1 MQINSYD
8 LFKTRLGKLPTKARK
23 AIVESIKS
31 SSSVKLILKE
41 YIRKENKI
49 LLKEKSN
56 WQRTANDMDNFD
68 NDSGKFHKVLML
80 ALSDAGYDGK
90 IVNKFVDFI
99 MKGNF
104 EKFVGNLKN
113 EENLLQGYEKGDPN
127 GTSTGSFRTGQHAVG
142 SNKRQGGVGRF
153 SDGTA
158 EPSSKKEPT
167 KNDNY
172 GDRKDPFGD
181 RKEKEPTKNDNYGD
195 RKDPFGDRKDPFG
208 DRKEKEPT
216 KNDNYGDRKDPFGD
230 RKEKE
235 QEFFDKGDRMGK
247 KQQVQQQRK
256 LVKKDPVASR
266 AKGAVKG
273 AVNKVKDGVKGAV
286 NKAKNIFS
294 RKNKDKLDEAIKNN
308 DYNTLRLLK
317 EELKKEI
324 KKQLLLLNT

>member
-195 RKDPFGDRKDPFG
+195 RKDPFGDRK
-208 DRKEKEPT
+208 
-216 KNDNYGDRKDPFGD
+216 
-230 RKEKE
+230 EKE

>member
-181 RKEKEPTKNDNYGD
+181 RKEKE
-195 RKDPFGDRKDPFG
+195 
-208 DRKEKEPT
+208 
-216 KNDNYGDRKDPFGD
+216 
-230 RKEKE
+230 